1 MFCTKCGKEVKDG
14 MKFCANCG
22 NPVENVQEVTEVK
35 NTGSTKRDVPKC
47 THCGYEGQWK
57 VGPLLRPID
66 FIIGIIFL
74 IFGVVPGLIYIG
86 VVAAI
91 RSNEDNREK
100 ICPKCNSKNLW
111 TFFY

>member
-1 MFCTKCGKEVKDG
+1 MYCNKCGKELNDNAQ
-14 MKFCANCG
+14 FCEHCG
-22 NPVENVQEVTEVK
+22 TKVIKENNTET
-35 NTGSTKRDVPKC
+35 NTPIKREEPKC
-47 THCGYEGQWK
+47 THCGY
-57 VGPLLRPID
+57 VGKWEIGPILRPID
-66 FIIGIIFL
+66 YVIGIIFL

-100 ICPKCNSKNLW
+100 ICPKCKAKNLW

>member
-1 MFCTKCGKEVKDG
+1 MFCSKCGKELKEGV
-14 MKFCANCG
+14 KFCGECG
-22 NPVENVQEVTEVK
+22 ASVEK
-35 NTGSTKRDVPKC
+35 NEKNNTNQGATQRNVPKC

-57 VGPLLRPID
+57 VGPVFRTID
-66 FIIGIIFL
+66 WILGIAFMFLGFI
-74 IFGVVPGLIYIG
+74 PGLVYFI

-100 ICPKCNSKNLW
+100 ICPKCNAKNLW